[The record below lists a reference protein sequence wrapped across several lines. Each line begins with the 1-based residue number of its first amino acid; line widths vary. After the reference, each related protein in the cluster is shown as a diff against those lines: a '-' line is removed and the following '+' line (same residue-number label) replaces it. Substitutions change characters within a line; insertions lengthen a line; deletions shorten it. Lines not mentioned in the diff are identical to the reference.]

1 MRLSP
6 ALAALIASLGAVAAA
21 ASAAGTPADG
31 KGLSGA
37 MPGVGNPARARID
50 YILKC
55 QGCHQPDGGGNM
67 ANTPPLKGEVAQFLH
82 VAGGREFL
90 ARVPGVA
97 TVDLDDQRLAE
108 VLNWTLYRFD
118 AGHVPADFRP
128 YTAAEM
134 GRLRR
139 SPLRLERA
147 AVREKLMS
155 DVRRGTRQ

>member
-1 MRLSP
+1 MRLAP
-6 ALAALIASLGAVAAA
+6 AIALFVASLGA
-21 ASAAGTPADG
+21 ASAAATAAG
-31 KGLSGA
+31 SA
-37 MPGVGNPARARID
+37 MPGVSNPARARID

-67 ANTPPLKGEVAQFLH
+67 ANTPPLKGEVARFLH
-82 VAGGREFL
+82 VEGGREFL

-134 GRLRR
+134 ARLRR
-139 SPLRLERA
+139 APLRLERA
-147 AVREKLMS
+147 DVREKLVS
-155 DVRRGTRQ
+155 GIRRGSPE

>member
-1 MRLSP
+1 MRFSP
-6 ALAALIASLGAVAAA
+6 ALAALIASLGAVSAAA
-21 ASAAGTPADG
+21 AAAG
-31 KGLSGA
+31 SA
-37 MPGVGNPARARID
+37 MPGVSNPARARID

-67 ANTPPLKGEVAQFLH
+67 ASTPPLKGEVAQFLH

-118 AGHVPADFRP
+118 AGNVPADFRP

-139 SPLRLERA
+139 APLRLERA
-147 AVREKLMS
+147 EVREKLVS
-155 DVRRGTRQ
+155 GIRRGIRE